1 MTTKVLGLNAL
12 IAAKGFV
19 LNSYLQ
25 LPGAFSA
32 EVYAAQGWDAI
43 TLDTQ
48 HGLIGYHDAVA
59 ILQAIARTGV
69 LPLVRVPGLE
79 SGAIMKLLDAGALG
93 ITCAMINT
101 AADAERLVRIC
112 KYPPRGE
119 RSFGPA
125 RAALVHGED
134 YARRADSL
142 VSVLAMVETAEAV
155 ANIDAILGV
164 DGIDGIYLGPA
175 DLAQSMGRPVGI
187 GDLDPAVAAAIERVR
202 AACVAR
208 GKIVGMI
215 APDPMRAWQLVERGF
230 RFVSLSS
237 DMRALAGQAKA
248 WVEGFRRCAA
258 AAVPTPPPTRA

>member
-1 MTTKVLGLNAL
+1 MITNVLGLNAL

-43 TLDTQ
+43 TLDYQ

-79 SGAIMKLLDAGALG
+79 SGTIMKLLDAGALG

-119 RSFGPA
+119 RSFGPV

-134 YARRADSL
+134 YARRADAL
-142 VSVLAMVETAEAV
+142 VAVLAMVETAEAV
-155 ANIDAILGV
+155 ANIDAILDV

-202 AACVAR
+202 SACVAH
-208 GKIVGMI
+208 GKVVGMI
-215 APDPMRAWQLVERGF
+215 APDPARASQLVERGF
-230 RFVSLSS
+230 RLETAHV
-237 DMRALAGQAKA
+237 RHAALAGQAQA
-248 WVEGFRRCAA
+248 WVDRFKRAQRRGSAP
-258 AAVPTPPPTRA
+258 PTPR

>member
-1 MTTKVLGLNAL
+1 MTTMMRGLNTL
-12 IAAKGFV
+12 VAAKGFV

-32 EVYAAQGWDAI
+32 EVFAAQGWDAI
-43 TLDTQ
+43 TLDMQ
-48 HGLIGYHDAVA
+48 HGLIGYPDAVA

-69 LPLVRVPGLE
+69 LPLARVPLD
-79 SGAIMKLLDAGALG
+79 SGPIMQLLDAGVLG

-101 AADAERLVRIC
+101 AAEAERLVQIC

-125 RAALVHGED
+125 RAALVHGDD
-134 YARRADSL
+134 YPAQANAL

-187 GDLDPAVAAAIERVR
+187 GDIDAEVAAAIERVR

-208 GKIVGMI
+208 DKIVGMI
-215 APDPMRAWQLVERGF
+215 APDPARAWQLVERGF
-230 RFVSLSS
+230 RFVTLSS
-237 DMRALAGQAKA
+237 DMRALAGTAKA
-248 WVEGFRRCAA
+248 WVDGFRRAA
-258 AAVPTPPPTRA
+258 EKTRG